1 MRENLIGYL
10 LGALDDT
17 EVREIEAMLAGP
29 GRSGDARM
37 AFLTTVPAASAG
49 DPATAV
55 GESAALRQDL
65 EILRRAMTPLE
76 RDADLL
82 AAPQGLASRT
92 IDLIRKSNLRDS
104 PLRDDGRREAA
115 TISVPFP
122 RASLSPATDAPR
134 AGTNGRRTLDRV
146 LIAATALAASIL
158 LAPLLLDSIEQ
169 ARSRRAERNL
179 GVVSQALHGYAS
191 HHRIFP
197 SPPASGPL
205 SRAGL
210 YAPIL
215 VSEER
220 LVADDGT
227 VILPGTP
234 LAKSGRYRVPSLK
247 ELEAAIGT
255 EQFEEMVRMMGGDFG
270 YTLGHR
276 CPEGDLQTIRDRR
289 RAEHPIMADAPDDRG
304 RASSNHPGG
313 LHHVLFEDGRVRRLF
328 IDQIGGH
335 DHIYHNHHGV
345 VAAGVCEDDAAI
357 GASHHKP

>member
-17 EVREIEAMLAGP
+17 EAREIEAMLGEP
-29 GRSGDARM
+29 GRPGDARM
-37 AFLTTVPAASAG
+37 TFLTTSTAVSAG
-49 DPATAV
+49 DPAAEV
-55 GESAALRQDL
+55 GESAALRREL
-65 EILRRAMTPLE
+65 EILRRATTPLE

-92 IDLIRKSNLRDS
+92 IDLIRKSNLQDS
-104 PLRDDGRREAA
+104 GFKDDGRREAA
-115 TISVPFP
+115 SFTVPFP
-122 RASLSPATDAPR
+122 RASLSPAADAAR
-134 AGTNGRRTLDRV
+134 GSTKGRQILDRV
-146 LIAATALAASIL
+146 LIAASALAASIL

-179 GVVSQALHGYAS
+179 GVMSQALHGYAS
-191 HHRIFP
+191 HHRVFP

-247 ELEAAIGT
+247 ELEQAIGT
-255 EQFEEMVRMMGGDFG
+255 EEFDDMVRTMGGDFG

-276 CPEGDLQTIRDRR
+276 CPEGELQKIRDRR

-304 RASSNHPGG
+304 RVSPNHPGG
-313 LHHVLFEDGRVRRLF
+313 LHHVLFEDGRVQRLF

-345 VAAGVCEDDAAI
+345 VAAGVCEDDASI

>member
-10 LGALDDT
+10 LGSLDDT
-17 EVREIEAMLAGP
+17 EARELEAMLAGRGQGGD
-29 GRSGDARM
+29 GRMSL
-37 AFLTTVPAASAG
+37 LTSSPAASAADLTAASG
-49 DPATAV
+49 DA
-55 GESAALRQDL
+55 AALRQEL

-76 RDADLL
+76 CDTELL
-82 AAPQGLASRT
+82 HAPQGLASRT
-92 IDLIRKSNLRDS
+92 IHLIREGSRTN
-104 PLRDDGRREAA
+104 DGRRDAA
-115 TISVPFP
+115 SFTVPLSSTDFP
-122 RASLSPATDAPR
+122 RASLSPAADAPPR
-134 AGTNGRRTLDRV
+134 GKNGRQFLDRV
-146 LIAATALAASIL
+146 LIAATALAACIL

-169 ARSRRAERNL
+169 SRARRAERNL

-191 HHRIFP
+191 HHRFFP
-197 SPPASGPL
+197 SPPSSGPL

-234 LAKSGRYRVPSLK
+234 LAKSGRYRVPSLD

-255 EQFEEMVRMMGGDFG
+255 DEFDDMVRTMGGDFG

-276 CPEGDLQTIRDRR
+276 CPEGDLQKILDRR
-289 RAEHPIMADAPDDRG
+289 RAEHPLMADAPDDRG
-304 RASSNHPGG
+304 RASPNHSGG
-313 LHHVLFEDGRVRRLF
+313 LHHVLFEDGRVKRMF
-328 IDQIGGH
+328 VDQIGGH